1 MIDPI
6 LVPES
11 LPDSPKS
18 PESFFDLSRDDLTA
32 ALEPAF
38 RATQLFKAVY
48 KQWIDEFDEITS
60 LPKSLRTSLKE
71 RWNIQTPP
79 VHRTFEA
86 EDGTRRHLIRLA
98 DGEMAETVFIPEESR
113 NTICVSSQVGCP
125 LACAFCLTGQLGFVR
140 HLSAGEIVS
149 QVLVA
154 QRENLGPRNTRA
166 ASDASNKT
174 PVDTRGAR
182 DFYRNHFNIV
192 LMGMGEPLHN
202 YDNVMKAL
210 AIVNDPSGLN
220 ISMSRI
226 SLSTAGLIPELKRLS
241 QERLIP
247 NVAVS
252 LTGATD
258 ATRDSLMPINRTY
271 PIGDLVEVLRNFPF
285 KPRQFVMLEYVLLRG
300 VTDAPDQAR
309 DLARIARKV
318 RAKVNLIPLNES
330 PDLEFKRPDQATIV
344 RFHKIL
350 MDEGI
355 PVFVRKSRGD
365 DISAAC
371 GQLKKK
377 WADSPP
383 QIDLAVL
390 NI

>member
-1 MIDPI
+1 MTQ
-6 LVPES
+6 S
-11 LPDSPKS
+11 LPDNPTSL
-18 PESFFDLSRDDLTA
+18 ESFFDLSRDEVAT
-32 ALEPAF
+32 ALEPPF
-38 RATQLFKAVY
+38 RATQIYKAVY
-48 KQWIDEFDEITS
+48 KQWIDDFDEITN
-60 LPKSLRTSLKE
+60 LPKSLRKTLKD
-71 RWNIQTPP
+71 RWGIQTPP
-79 VHRTFEA
+79 SHRTFEA
-86 EDGTRRHLIRLA
+86 IDGTRRHLIRLA
-98 DGEMAETVFIPEESR
+98 DGELAETVFIPEDHR

-154 QRENLGPRNTRA
+154 QRENLGPGNPRA
-166 ASDASNKT
+166 ASKPPNTAPD
-174 PVDTRGAR
+174 DTRGVR
-182 DFYRNHFNIV
+182 DFYRDHFNIV

-210 AIVNDPSGLN
+210 AILNDPAGLN

-226 SLSTAGLIPELKRLS
+226 TLSTAGLVPELKRLAR
-241 QERLIP
+241 ERLMP
-247 NVAVS
+247 NLAVS

-258 ATRDSLMPINRTY
+258 PTRDRLMPINRTY
-271 PIGDLVEVLRNFPF
+271 PIGALIEVLRSFPF
-285 KPRQFVMLEYVLLRG
+285 KPRQHVMLEYVLLRG
-300 VTDAPDQAR
+300 VTDAPNQAR
-309 DLARIARKV
+309 ELAKIARAV

-330 PDLEFKRPDQATIV
+330 PDLDFARPDQATVV
-344 RFHKIL
+344 RFHKTL
-350 MDEGI
+350 LDEGI

-377 WADSPP
+377 WSDSTP
-383 QIDLAVL
+383 QIDLAAL